1 MSIGYYA
8 SLSELAQA
16 LDHIDMTD
24 TDQIE
29 RFRRLIRVYMT
40 ATENPPDG
48 VVGVGIIT
56 HAEAALVSAQIDSGM
71 VL

>member
-1 MSIGYYA
+1 MIGYYA

-16 LDHIDMTD
+16 LDQIDMTD

-48 VVGVGIIT
+48 VIGVGIIT
-56 HAEAALVSAQIDSGM
+56 YAEAALVSAQIDSGM
-71 VL
+71 LL

>member
-1 MSIGYYA
+1 MIGHYA
-8 SLSELAQA
+8 SLSELVRA

-71 VL
+71 ML

>member
-16 LDHIDMTD
+16 IDQIDMTD

-29 RFRRLIRVYMT
+29 RFRRLIRVYMD
-40 ATENPPDG
+40 ASQNPPDG
-48 VVGVGIIT
+48 VVGVC
-56 HAEAALVSAQIDSGM
+56 HVDLVDCLCKLAQ
-71 VL
+71 

>member
-40 ATENPPDG
+40 ATENPPKG
-48 VVGVGIIT
+48 VIGVGIIT

>member
-16 LDHIDMTD
+16 IDQIDMTD

-56 HAEAALVSAQIDSGM
+56 HAEAALVLAQIDSGM
-71 VL
+71 LL

>member
-1 MSIGYYA
+1 MTIGHYA
-8 SLSELAQA
+8 SLSDLAQA
-16 LDHIDMTD
+16 AHHFKSTD
-24 TDQIE
+24 TDQID
-29 RFRRLIRVYMT
+29 RLLRLIRVYMT

-48 VVGVGIIT
+48 VIGVGIIT

>member
-1 MSIGYYA
+1 MIGYYA

-16 LDHIDMTD
+16 IDQIDMTD

-56 HAEAALVSAQIDSGM
+56 YAEAALVSAQIDSGM
-71 VL
+71 LL

>member
-1 MSIGYYA
+1 MIGYYA

-16 LDHIDMTD
+16 LDQIDMTD

-29 RFRRLIRVYMT
+29 RFRRLIRVYMD
-40 ATENPPDG
+40 ASQNPPDG
-48 VVGVGIIT
+48 VIGVGIIT
-56 HAEAALVSAQIDSGM
+56 YAESALVSAQVDSGM

>member
-1 MSIGYYA
+1 MTIGYYA
-8 SLSELAQA
+8 SLSELAEA

-48 VVGVGIIT
+48 VIGVGIIT

>member
-1 MSIGYYA
+1 MIGYYA

-16 LDHIDMTD
+16 LDQIDMTD

-48 VVGVGIIT
+48 VIGVGIIT

>member
-8 SLSELAQA
+8 SLSELAMA
-16 LDHIDMTD
+16 LDQIDRTD

-29 RFRRLIRVYMT
+29 RFRRLLRIYID
-40 ATENPPDG
+40 ASQNPPDG
-48 VVGVGIIT
+48 VIGVGIIT

>member
-8 SLSELAQA
+8 SLSELAEA

-40 ATENPPDG
+40 ATENPPEG
-48 VVGVGIIT
+48 VIGVGIIT

-71 VL
+71 LL

>member
-8 SLSELAQA
+8 SLSELAEA

-48 VVGVGIIT
+48 VIGVGIIT

>member
-1 MSIGYYA
+1 MSLGYYA

-29 RFRRLIRVYMT
+29 RFRRLLRIYMD
-40 ATENPPDG
+40 ASQNPPDG

-56 HAEAALVSAQIDSGM
+56 HAEDALVSAQIFSGM

>member
-1 MSIGYYA
+1 MIGYYA

-29 RFRRLIRVYMT
+29 RFRRLIRVYMD
-40 ATENPPDG
+40 ASQNPPDG
-48 VVGVGIIT
+48 VVGVGVIT
-56 HAEAALVSAQIDSGM
+56 YAEAALVSAQVDSGM

>member
-1 MSIGYYA
+1 MTIGYYA

-40 ATENPPDG
+40 AADNPPDG
-48 VVGVGIIT
+48 VIGVGIIT
-56 HAEAALVSAQIDSGM
+56 HAEAALVSAQIDSE
-71 VL
+71 VSV

>member
-1 MSIGYYA
+1 MSLGYYA
-8 SLSELAQA
+8 SFTELAQA

-29 RFRRLIRVYMT
+29 RFRRLIRVYMD
-40 ATENPPDG
+40 ASQNPPDG
-48 VVGVGIIT
+48 VVGVGVIT
-56 HAEAALVSAQIDSGM
+56 YAEAALVSAQADSGM

>member
-1 MSIGYYA
+1 MIGHYA
-8 SLSELAQA
+8 SLSELAMA
-16 LDHIDMTD
+16 LDQIDMTD

-56 HAEAALVSAQIDSGM
+56 YAEATLVSAQIDSGM
-71 VL
+71 VI